1 MRKAGKCHRPYH
13 TRVGLVTR
21 PLVEGGRHRSAVHSM
36 ADAPDPGINRIWLNR
51 HSGGV
56 GVVALLLAKT
66 GKVVERVVVLRET
79 V

>member
-1 MRKAGKCHRPYH
+1 
-13 TRVGLVTR
+13 
-21 PLVEGGRHRSAVHSM
+21 M